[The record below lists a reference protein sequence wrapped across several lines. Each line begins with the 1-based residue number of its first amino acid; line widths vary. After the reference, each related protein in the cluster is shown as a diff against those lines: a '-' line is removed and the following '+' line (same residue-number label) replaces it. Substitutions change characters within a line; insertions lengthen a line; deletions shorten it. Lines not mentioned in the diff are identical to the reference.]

1 MNFGVFKVTAV
12 VLTVVILSLLNRI
25 PRRRRPSGTTLYA
38 RVGALAVALVGFLV
52 YFSVTTGDRI
62 STIKPSAIAGVP
74 IDYNSPLISH
84 LPESL
89 QMHAVLLSLYLGQG
103 YHGLSLT
110 LNYPFSST
118 YGLGNSMFVMDNVK
132 RLFGWDLFPRTYIH
146 KMGPVWSKS
155 QNWHTAYTW
164 FANDVSPWGVV
175 VVMFA
180 VGGLF
185 SIVLRGAMREDALAI
200 SLLPLFMMMMIF
212 LPANNVVISNP
223 LTCMPFAILGA
234 TYVLLLAHHRFWER
248 HFPLSWKRT
257 QLPKAVLRR

>member
-1 MNFGVFKVTAV
+1 
-12 VLTVVILSLLNRI
+12 
-25 PRRRRPSGTTLYA
+25 
-38 RVGALAVALVGFLV
+38 
-52 YFSVTTGDRI
+52 
-62 STIKPSAIAGVP
+62 
-74 IDYNSPLISH
+74 
-84 LPESL
+84 
-89 QMHAVLLSLYLGQG
+89 
-103 YHGLSLT
+103 
-110 LNYPFSST
+110 
-118 YGLGNSMFVMDNVK
+118 
-132 RLFGWDLFPRTYIH
+132 
-146 KMGPVWSKS
+146 
-155 QNWHTAYTW
+155 
-164 FANDVSPWGVV
+164 
-175 VVMFA
+175 MFA